1 MKLNYT
7 TYINNYKNNN
17 YEKRLKKKTRSKD
30 SVVLSGRAIF
40 CHWTKVNFKER
51 LLVNS
56 LDKI

>member
-7 TYINNYKNNN
+7 TTKTTTT
-17 YEKRLKKKTRSKD
+17 KKVLKKRTRSKD
-30 SVVLSGRAIF
+30 SVVLSGRTIF
-40 CHWTKVNFKER
+40 CHWTKANFKER